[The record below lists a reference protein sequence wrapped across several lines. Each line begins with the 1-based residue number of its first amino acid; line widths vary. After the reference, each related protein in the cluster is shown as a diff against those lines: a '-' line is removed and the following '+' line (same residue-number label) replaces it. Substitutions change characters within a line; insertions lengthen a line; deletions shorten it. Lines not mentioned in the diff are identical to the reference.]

1 MFFLDIKMTNN
12 FHQKHKE
19 KLRKDEKR
27 PKKNIKI
34 LLKKKK
40 KRSFSVIAN
49 VIKIFLR
56 NKKEA
61 S

>member
-1 MFFLDIKMTNN
+1 MTNN

-40 KRSFSVIAN
+40 KRSFSVMAN